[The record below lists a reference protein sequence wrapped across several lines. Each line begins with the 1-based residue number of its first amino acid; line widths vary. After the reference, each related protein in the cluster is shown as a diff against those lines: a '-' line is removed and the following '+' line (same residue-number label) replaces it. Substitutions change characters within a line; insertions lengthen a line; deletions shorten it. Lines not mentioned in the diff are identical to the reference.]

1 MRGFELVVEKEDQ
14 NGIVKKDGATV
25 YEKTPIIK
33 HVPNSYFHEVSDT
46 KKLVKKKAVK
56 GKGTSTQGRIHIPTE
71 NEILDICNE
80 GEDQLYEFKAPG
92 VKMEVISE
100 EVAAF
105 LHTKNGGILFYGI
118 DDGGTVIGSD
128 MPKQDFDQRIQN
140 SIRNTISP
148 SPHIELAKKSIMGS
162 EVILVIIPPW
172 DRKSL
177 YLYTKKERYLIR
189 KGTNKFAL
197 QPNELKK
204 LADGKTIA

>member
-1 MRGFELVVEKEDQ
+1 M
-14 NGIVKKDGATV
+14 
-25 YEKTPIIK
+25 
-33 HVPNSYFHEVSDT
+33 
-46 KKLVKKKAVK
+46 VKKKTSK
-56 GKGTSTQGRIHIPTE
+56 KGTPTTQRNLYVPTE

-118 DDGGTVIGSD
+118 DDAGTVIGSD

-148 SPHIELAKKSIMGS
+148 PPHIELAKRDIMGS
-162 EVILVIIPPW
+162 EIILVIIPPW
-172 DRKSL
+172 DKKSL
-177 YLYTKKERYLIR
+177 YQYTKKERYLIR

-197 QPNELKK
+197 QPDELKK
-204 LADGKTIA
+204 LTNGQTIA